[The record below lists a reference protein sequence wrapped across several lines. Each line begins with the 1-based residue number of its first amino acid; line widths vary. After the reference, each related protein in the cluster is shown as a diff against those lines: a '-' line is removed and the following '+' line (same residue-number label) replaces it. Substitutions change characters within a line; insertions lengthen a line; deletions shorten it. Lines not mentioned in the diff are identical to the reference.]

1 MIPVAPVLRV
11 NGRRAGTEAKSP
23 DSRATVIVQ
32 VTDDSSPD

>member
-23 DSRATVIVQ
+23 ESRATVIVQ
-32 VTDDSSPD
+32 VTDDGSPD